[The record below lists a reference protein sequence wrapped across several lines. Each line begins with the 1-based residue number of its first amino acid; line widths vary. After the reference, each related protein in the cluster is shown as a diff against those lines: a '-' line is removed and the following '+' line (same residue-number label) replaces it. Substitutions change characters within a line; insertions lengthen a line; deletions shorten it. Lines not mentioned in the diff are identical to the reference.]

1 MANINPQVQFDISQA
16 ETMKCEQCGS
26 SLFNIAFII
35 KRISAIISPTGNE
48 SIVPV
53 QVYSCD
59 GCSKV
64 PTIFLE
70 GSGIENESTTIGPND
85 PGDEND

>member
-1 MANINPQVQFDISQA
+1 M

-26 SLFNIAFII
+26 SLFSIAYII
-35 KRISAIISPTGNE
+35 KRISAIMSPTGEE

-64 PTIFLE
+64 PEVLLK
-70 GSGIENESTTIGPND
+70 GSGLSDAIETSE
-85 PGDEND
+85 

>member
-1 MANINPQVQFDISQA
+1 MDTQTSIDLSKM

-26 SLFNIAFII
+26 SLFSIAYII
-35 KRISAIISPTGNE
+35 KRISAIMSPTGEE

-64 PTIFLE
+64 PEVLLK
-70 GSGIENESTTIGPND
+70 GSGLSDAIETSE
-85 PGDEND
+85 

>member
-1 MANINPQVQFDISQA
+1 M
-16 ETMKCEQCGS
+16 
-26 SLFNIAFII
+26 
-35 KRISAIISPTGNE
+35 SPTGEE

-64 PTIFLE
+64 PEVLLK
-70 GSGIENESTTIGPND
+70 GSGLSDAIETSE
-85 PGDEND
+85 

>member
-1 MANINPQVQFDISQA
+1 MDAQTSIDLSKM

-26 SLFNIAFII
+26 SLFSIAYII
-35 KRISAIISPTGNE
+35 KRISAIMSPTGEE

-64 PTIFLE
+64 PEVLLK
-70 GSGIENESTTIGPND
+70 GSGLNDTIETSE
-85 PGDEND
+85 

>member
-1 MANINPQVQFDISQA
+1 MDAQTSIDLSKM

-26 SLFNIAFII
+26 SLFSIAYII
-35 KRISAIISPTGNE
+35 KRISAIMSPTGEE
-48 SIVPV
+48 SIIPV

-64 PTIFLE
+64 PEVLLK
-70 GSGIENESTTIGPND
+70 GSGLSDTVETSE
-85 PGDEND
+85 

>member
-1 MANINPQVQFDISQA
+1 MDAQTSIDLSKM

-26 SLFNIAFII
+26 SLFSISYII
-35 KRISAIISPTGNE
+35 KRISAIMSPTGEE

-64 PTIFLE
+64 PEVLLK
-70 GSGIENESTTIGPND
+70 GSGLSDTT
-85 PGDEND
+85 ETSE